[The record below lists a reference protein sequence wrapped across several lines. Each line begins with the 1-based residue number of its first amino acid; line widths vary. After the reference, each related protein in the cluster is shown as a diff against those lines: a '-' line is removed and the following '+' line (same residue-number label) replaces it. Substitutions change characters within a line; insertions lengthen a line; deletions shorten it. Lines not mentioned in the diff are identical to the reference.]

1 MNKNKIQY
9 LSIALTIFLSV
20 GACTDNFEEINTNPN
35 GPVSVP
41 STLLIASIAE
51 TTQDRMNSVFVG
63 GDMGACWAQLW
74 GKVQYNDEERYN
86 PRGSVIDAIWQDLY
100 ARALQ
105 DASAMY
111 TEAIAEENENLQGVA
126 LVLSAY
132 SYHVLTDMYGDVPLK
147 EALQAETGVNSPA
160 YTFQAEIYDS
170 LFLMLDKA
178 NSLLSSAGGAISAES
193 DIIYQG
199 DWSSWKK
206 FANSL
211 KFRCLMRISDRSD
224 FNRQGE
230 LQEIINNRMIFTSND
245 DEAKLVYL
253 SASPNQ
259 NPVHGSVIAGNR
271 GEYKVGEKA
280 VEFFQGDPRL
290 SVIAQL
296 NADGIYRG
304 KPAGYLDLP
313 SADWNYDNVS
323 PLGELYLAPEYPGYF
338 VSFAEQ
344 EFLIAE
350 AMVRGL
356 ISGNA
361 QAHFIAGI
369 AASMKANGLTEAE
382 FSSYIAERGSNVTR
396 ETIALEKWK
405 SLFGQ
410 GVEAWIEWKRFNYPP
425 LDPAVEGAYDEIP
438 SRYTYPSSEQSLNNT
453 NYTEAV
459 SSQGDDLLTTK
470 IWWNK

>member
-1 MNKNKIQY
+1 MKNLKLKYI
-9 LSIALTIFLSV
+9 STALMIMLFI

-35 GPVSVP
+35 GPVTVP
-41 STLLIASIAE
+41 ATLLISSIAE
-51 TTQDRMNSVFVG
+51 VTQDRMNSVFVG

-86 PRGSVIDAIWQDLY
+86 PRGSVIDAIWQDFY
-100 ARALQ
+100 ARALK
-105 DASAMY
+105 DAEAMY
-111 TEAIAEENENLQGVA
+111 RAAIDEENANLQGVA
-126 LVLSAY
+126 LVFSAY
-132 SYHVLTDMYGDVPLK
+132 LYHVLTDMYGDVPMK
-147 EALQAETGVNSPA
+147 QALQAEADVNNPA
-160 YTFQAEIYDS
+160 YTPQSEIYDS

-178 NSLLSSAGGAISAES
+178 NSLLSGTGGTISAES
-193 DIIYQG
+193 DIVYQG
-199 DWSSWKK
+199 DWSKWKK

-211 KFRCLMRISDRSD
+211 KLRCLMRISDRSD
-224 FNRQGE
+224 FSRQSE
-230 LQEIINNRMIFTSND
+230 LQEIVNSRSIFTSID

-280 VEFFQGDPRL
+280 IEFFQADPRL

-313 SADWNYDNVS
+313 STDYNYDNVS

-338 VSFAEQ
+338 VSYAEQ

-350 AMVRGL
+350 AIVRGL
-356 ISGNA
+356 INGDA
-361 QAHFIAGI
+361 QAHFVEGI
-369 AASMKANGLTEAE
+369 TASMESNGLTPAE
-382 FSSYIAERGSNVTR
+382 YLGYITERGGNVTR

-410 GVEAWIEWKRFNYPP
+410 GVEAWIEWKRFNYPE
-425 LDPAVEGAYDEIP
+425 LEPAVAGAYDEIP
-438 SRYTYPSSEQSLNNT
+438 SRYTYPSSEQSLNND
-453 NYTEAV
+453 NYTAAV
-459 SSQGDDLLTTK
+459 NSQGEDLLTTK
-470 IWWNK
+470 TWWNK